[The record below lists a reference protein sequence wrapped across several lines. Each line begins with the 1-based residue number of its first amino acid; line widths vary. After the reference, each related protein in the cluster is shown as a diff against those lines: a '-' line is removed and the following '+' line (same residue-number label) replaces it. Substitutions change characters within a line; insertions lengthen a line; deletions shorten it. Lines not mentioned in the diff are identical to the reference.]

1 MLTNISVALAL
12 LRSHPFRTLPLHV
25 KCFRE
30 DVYRT
35 FMRLAQADTG
45 KDGLFKSTPATV
57 VANVRSLPALDSR
70 VQVTFNP
77 FGYAA
82 SFFHGGRRSQPED
95 EHGSSGDSDLLDLRD
110 GNFRAGERSGGKWR
124 RLQLRVGQQLCC
136 LCATDIN
143 TTVSAKPL

>member
-1 MLTNISVALAL
+1 MALAL

-45 KDGLFKSTPATV
+45 EDEFKSTPATV
-57 VANVRSLPALDSR
+57 VANVRALPALDFR

-77 FGYAA
+77 SGYAA
-82 SFFHGGRRSQPED
+82 SFFQRGRRLQPED
-95 EHGSSGDSDLLDLRD
+95 ENDSSGDGYLLDLRD
-110 GNFRAGERSGGKWR
+110 GIFRGGERSGGKWR
-124 RLQLRVGQQLCC
+124 RLQLRVEKQLCC
-136 LCATDIN
+136 LCAADIN
-143 TTVSAKPL
+143 TTVSAIPLTS